1 MIIRSRAPLRLGF
14 GGGGTDIA
22 SFSDVHGG
30 YVINAAIDKYA
41 YSTIQLTDNNKV
53 QFIAADQKKSCVYD
67 LAHFYSLEDDLI
79 LHKAVYNRCI
89 QEFNRGI
96 PVSLSLTTYADIP
109 PGSGLG
115 SSSTLVVAMVK
126 AFVELFNAPLN
137 DYEIARLAYQI
148 ERVDAGLNGGKQDQY
163 VATFGGFNFIEFYA
177 NDRVIVNPLRVKNWI
192 LCELEAS
199 LVLFYTGVSRMSAL
213 IIDEQSK
220 NIKKNDEK
228 SIQAMH
234 QLKLDALSMK
244 ESILRGDFKTF
255 GELLDTSWQ
264 AKKLT
269 AHNISNN
276 DIDNIYQTSK
286 QVGAIAGKI
295 SGAGGGGFMML
306 YVEPT
311 KRADVINALSGYNGT
326 VYNCHFT
333 KHGCQ
338 AWRL

>member
-30 YVINAAIDKYA
+30 CVINAAIDKYA
-41 YSTIQLTDNNKV
+41 YATIQLTDNKQA
-53 QFIAADQKKSCVYD
+53 QFVAADQKKFFASD
-67 LAHFYSLEDDLI
+67 LEPFYPLEGELV

-89 QEFNRGI
+89 KEFNHGV
-96 PVSLSLTTYADIP
+96 PVSLKLTTYTDIP

-126 AFVELFNAPLN
+126 GFVELFNVPLN
-137 DYEIARLAYQI
+137 EYEIAHLAYEI
-148 ERVDAGLNGGKQDQY
+148 ERLDAGLNGGKQDQY
-163 VATFGGFNFIEFYA
+163 AAAFGGFNYIEFYA
-177 NDRVIVNPLRVKNWI
+177 NDRVVVNPLRIKNWI

-199 LVLFYTGVSRMSAL
+199 LVLFYTGVSRTSAT
-213 IIDEQSK
+213 IIDEQTK
-220 NIKKNDEK
+220 NIKKNDEQ
-228 SIQAMH
+228 SIKAMH
-234 QLKLDALSMK
+234 QLKLDAVLMK
-244 ESILRGDFKTF
+244 ESILKGDFKTF
-255 GELLDTSWQ
+255 GESLDVSWQ

-276 DIDNIYQTSK
+276 SIDTVYSAAK
-286 QVGAIAGKI
+286 EAGAIAGKI

-311 KRADVINALSGYNGT
+311 KRADVINALSNSNGI

>member
-30 YVINAAIDKYA
+30 CVINAAIDKYA
-41 YSTIQLTDNNKV
+41 YATIQLTDNDQV
-53 QFIAADQKKSCVYD
+53 QLIAADQKKSFTED
-67 LAHFYSLEDDLI
+67 LAASYPLEGELV

-89 QEFNRGI
+89 QEFNKGI
-96 PVSLSLTTYADIP
+96 PVSLSLTTYTDIP

-126 AFVELFNAPLN
+126 AFVELFNMPLN
-137 DYEIARLAYQI
+137 EYEVAHLAYEIERL
-148 ERVDAGLNGGKQDQY
+148 DAGLNGGKQDQY
-163 VATFGGFNFIEFYA
+163 AAAFGGFNFIEFYA
-177 NDRVIVNPLRVKNWI
+177 NDRVIVNPLRIKNWI

-199 LVLFYTGVSRMSAL
+199 LVLFYTGVSRTSAT
-213 IIDEQSK
+213 IIDEQTK
-220 NIKKNDEK
+220 NIKKNDAQ
-228 SIQAMH
+228 SINAMQ
-234 QLKLDALSMK
+234 QLKLDAVLMK
-244 ESILRGDFKTF
+244 ESILKGDFKTF
-255 GELLDTSWQ
+255 GESLDVSWQ

-269 AHNISNN
+269 AHNVSNN
-276 DIDNIYQTSK
+276 NIDMIYSASK
-286 QVGAIAGKI
+286 QAGAIAGKI

-311 KRADVINALSGYNGT
+311 KRADVANALSNYNGI

-338 AWRL
+338 AWRI